1 MEIKKYQPIWVSKPV
16 VCSNTFWRCCCL
28 FFVLNIIFEVYNN
41 NTTHIMFYLVK
52 KLKTKVVFSPY
63 DMDKL
68 ARSDEVMNRVRE
80 RVEGRCHSDYGYII
94 QIADVP
100 SYGKDF
106 SKHYLISVPEVT

>member
-1 MEIKKYQPIWVSKPV
+1 
-16 VCSNTFWRCCCL
+16 
-28 FFVLNIIFEVYNN
+28 
-41 NTTHIMFYLVK
+41 MFYLVK

-68 ARSDEVMNRVRE
+68 SRSDEVMNRVRE

-106 SKHYLISVPEVT
+106 SKHYLISVPEVTEDGCVLEVTFSAICFKGTY